1 MEYLLLSFLFQNLL
15 NINFKVYKLMR
26 LIFWPHYYNNI
37 NAYPLNNL
45 YRFVLLVFILLL
57 VLYLLNFL

>member
-15 NINFKVYKLMR
+15 NINFKIYKLMR

-45 YRFVLLVFILLL
+45 YRFVLLIFIL
-57 VLYLLNFL
+57 